1 LGVTGREVAVEID
14 ELVLVGFEQG
24 DRETVATALREELAL
39 VLTQTQP
46 RAAVRTRAG
55 LEYEL
60 GDDRGPDAV
69 GRAAARSIADHLGGG
84 RR

>member
-1 LGVTGREVAVEID
+1 MTGRHVSVEID
-14 ELVLVGFEQG
+14 ELVLVGFDHG
-24 DRETVATALREELAL
+24 DRDAGAIALREELAGRL
-39 VLTQTQP
+39 AERRP

-60 GDDRGPDAV
+60 GDDRGPEAV